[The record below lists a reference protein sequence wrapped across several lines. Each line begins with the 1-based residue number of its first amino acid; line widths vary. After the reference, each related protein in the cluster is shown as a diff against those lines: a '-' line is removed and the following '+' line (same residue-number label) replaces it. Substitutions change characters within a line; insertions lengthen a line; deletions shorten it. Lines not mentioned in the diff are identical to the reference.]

1 MLMAQAILNQILDQL
16 KTLELAELHQLN
28 QAIQDYLTLKEDAA
42 KQVAFHQALLTSG
55 LVRQIKKPSQEKLNQ
70 RRLIQVKGK
79 SVSETI
85 IEERR

>member
-1 MLMAQAILNQILDQL
+1 MAQAILNQILDQL